1 MTAEEGLFSSIE
13 LPLHHKGNDASGA
26 CHAVMQNKF

>member
-1 MTAEEGLFSSIE
+1 MTAEVGLFSLIE
-13 LPLHHKGNDASGA
+13 FPLHHKGNDASGE